1 MKKIKFYPLLL
12 FVFVAAFAVSC
23 KETKED
29 DFCQA
34 FSAIIDINP
43 SCEIPSVCCPVDEGN
58 CYYLSPDGKKYSCDA
73 SQASSTNPDGCNL
86 AQEKYIEENCETT
99 KMSAANRESI
109 KLELTALTRQMMLK
123 ARNFSLCN

>member
-1 MKKIKFYPLLL
+1 MKFLVFAALLMK
-12 FVFVAAFAVSC
+12 ATATICHPMA
-23 KETKED
+23 
-29 DFCQA
+29 
-34 FSAIIDINP
+34 
-43 SCEIPSVCCPVDEGN
+43 
-58 CYYLSPDGKKYSCDA
+58 KYSCDA

-123 ARNFSLCN
+123 ARNYSLCN